1 MFRGKV
7 LGTIVLLSILL
18 SSYAFS
24 PVVGHHEGLP
34 AYLGVWVKTATMSG
48 HRVIDT
54 AVTGGNVTVNLNVT
68 NSHRSG
74 LTGANGFDITITYNP
89 ALFKARAAGIASFA
103 VTAAAPSGARLE
115 PICPAADGCI
125 FDLAGRTIIA
135 FRVDLDMTFDA
146 ATNTLSSTPGK
157 ARVFVTVSGANAAS
171 NGIALRF
178 RLEARSVESVVYDS
192 NNNGVY
198 NTGEPVIAGAT
209 PANLTPVEDTDIR
222 LKYRDNIPTG
232 GNDVWAPPEGVVR
245 DTNNNNVYD
254 PGEPHLGGV
263 PPPFGSALEDTDGRI
278 KYVDANNNNIL
289 DVGAASGSSDIKI
302 DTAAPT
308 QLTVSGQQVRYIK
321 LDGFFSNQAT
331 APNYIVSAAPNA
343 ATVAPT
349 QGATATV
356 TVGSP
361 LGTPGSVSFASSRV
375 VSPLGAVEFPAGD
388 PSVGL
393 SLSPATGTPPFTS
406 TLFITTTKDTVRG
419 THTILLNAT
428 SSSIPGGVIASF
440 ILTVEYPP
448 IDFTST
454 VSRNLIVLRP
464 GENSPDVLF
473 IDSNR
478 NGHYDSGEPLVLDA
492 NLDIFADPGDRVVSV
507 TPHRTPSPGVRF
519 IDVNVNSAY
528 DALLEEFVAYDSNSN
543 GLYDSGEPFF
553 GGVAPAGGTL
563 LVDDPKIRYHDL
575 DGNNVWT
582 QFIDAV
588 VYDTNSNGVYDTGEP
603 VIDGIPPA
611 GVTATKDDPKL
622 RFDDFNGNAVRD
634 IRGETL
640 VFDANLDKTV
650 DAGDRVVS
658 VTPHRAPNAAELGKP
673 LADVELG
680 KIIGFIDANSNNAYD
695 FGEKLVLDSNQDGF
709 SDSFPAVGA
718 SLVDDPK
725 IKYVDANNNNVRD
738 SGETVVYDTNANNE
752 FDTGDI
758 LIAATETPAFRSTL
772 KDDARIKYVDA
783 NSNAVWNQGESV
795 AYDQNSNGLYNSGEP
810 VIAGDILV
818 SESPPRSPTGTEVG
832 ATLKG
837 ELGKALKTFGEI
849 GQPLLAE
856 SRIRFID
863 GNANAAYDL
872 GETLVFDADNTNTV
886 GSGDTVV
893 SQSPPRAP
901 TAGELGLA
909 LLSAPKVRF
918 IDLNGNNAYGV
929 GETLVF
935 DSQPNAVV
943 DASDTVVSASQRTPI
958 ARIKFIDGAPG
969 SGDLNRFNTGEKLV
983 LDADHNGAVSVGDT
997 IVSTDPPTAVI
1008 AGNPDIG
1015 KPLLEVEIVLTVTWT
1030 SPITGTSLK
1039 DDVKI
1044 RYVDSNNNDVWNA
1057 GEAVFY
1063 DSNSNGLYDVAEPMI
1078 ALAAP
1083 PIGTASKDDP
1093 KIRYVD
1099 RDNDNVRDLNEY
1111 VNYDT
1116 NSNAVYDSGEPVILG
1131 AGPEVV
1137 SLFPPNPHPVD
1148 STLITELARTSGD
1161 VSGPAAPGVE
1171 TKTLVTTVKLKTQL
1185 VSGTQAVAPWTRLPV
1200 MLTVSVG
1207 ARSDVS
1213 GVAKTAEI
1221 TLILAKEGYRTDLP
1235 FDYKLTVHSDT
1246 PLPAPAAASGIRVQL
1261 DKGQTITVTLT
1272 VNATQGMPQNVTITI
1287 LTVDPTIAITVT
1299 GITHSTTVLSS
1310 WVTTITISTT
1320 TLTPSVTGGYTIVTA
1335 SPGGGSPP
1343 TPADEVIKLCVLFR
1357 GDVNNDGTVNVSD
1370 LARVGAS
1377 FLKSTGQPG
1386 FDAEADINKDGTV
1399 NVLDLVVVGAEFLKS
1414 C

>member
-24 PVVGHHEGLP
+24 PVVSHHEGLP

-103 VTAAAPSGARLE
+103 VVAAAPAGARLE
-115 PICPAADGCI
+115 PICPAADSCI

-135 FRVDLDMTFDA
+135 FRVDLDMTFNA

-157 ARVFVTVSGANAAS
+157 ARVFVTVSGANAAPD
-171 NGIALRF
+171 GIALRF
-178 RLEARSVESVVYDS
+178 RLEARSIESVVYDS
-192 NNNGVY
+192 DNDNIY
-198 NTGEPVIAGAT
+198 DAGEPVIAGAT
-209 PANLTPVEDTDIR
+209 PTAGATLTDDPRIKFHDRNGNL
-222 LKYRDNIPTG
+222 
-232 GNDVWAPPEGVVR
+232 VWAAGEGVVYTSSGA
-245 DTNNNNVYD
+245 DTTYNPPTD
-254 PGEPHLGGV
+254 REIGGGV
-263 PPPFGSALEDTDGRI
+263 PPPAGQTGLRDDSRI
-278 KYVDANNNNIL
+278 KFVN
-289 DVGAASGSSDIKI
+289 VGAGTTLDIGPPADSSDIKI
-302 DTAAPT
+302 DTVAPT
-308 QLTVSGQQVRYIK
+308 QLTVSQQQVRYIK

-331 APNYIVSAAPNA
+331 APNYVVSVAPNA

-361 LGTPGSVSFASSRV
+361 LGTPGSVSFVSSRV
-375 VSPLGAVEFPAGD
+375 VSSLGAVEFPTAD
-388 PSVGL
+388 TSVGL
-393 SLSPATGTPPFTS
+393 SLSPATGTPPFTP

-428 SSSIPGGVIASF
+428 SSSIPGGVIGSF

-448 IDFTST
+448 IDFTAT

-478 NGHYDSGEPLVLDA
+478 NGHYDSGEPLILDA

-519 IDVNVNSAY
+519 IDDIFN
-528 DALLEEFVAYDSNSN
+528 F
-543 GLYDSGEPFF
+543 
-553 GGVAPAGGTL
+553 
-563 LVDDPKIRYHDL
+563 
-575 DGNNVWT
+575 
-582 QFIDAV
+582 
-588 VYDTNSNGVYDTGEP
+588 VYD
-603 VIDGIPPA
+603 
-611 GVTATKDDPKL
+611 L
-622 RFDDFNGNAVRD
+622 
-634 IRGETL
+634 GETL

-658 VTPHRAPNAAELGKP
+658 VTPHRAPNATELGKP
-673 LADVELG
+673 LANVELG

-709 SDSFPAVGA
+709 SDSFPAVGVA
-718 SLVDDPK
+718 LADDPK
-725 IKYVDANNNNVRD
+725 IKYVDANNNDVRD

-758 LIAATETPAFRSTL
+758 LIAATETPGFRSTL
-772 KDDARIKYVDA
+772 KDDARIRYVDA

-795 AYDQNSNGLYNSGEP
+795 AYDQNSDGLYNSGEP

-849 GQPLLAE
+849 GRPLLVE

-872 GETLVFDADNTNTV
+872 GETLVFDADNSNTV
-886 GSGDTVV
+886 GSGDTIV

-901 TAGELGLA
+901 IAGELGLA

-969 SGDLNRFNTGEKLV
+969 SGDLGRLNPGEKLV
-983 LDADHNGAVSVGDT
+983 LDADHNGGVSVGDT

-1015 KPLLEVEIVLTVTWT
+1015 KPLLDVEIVLTVTWT

-1044 RYVDSNNNDVWNA
+1044 RYVDNNNNNVWDP
-1057 GEAVFY
+1057 GERVFY
-1063 DSNSNGLYDVAEPMI
+1063 DSNSNMLYDIAEPMI
-1078 ALAAP
+1078 AGAAP
-1083 PIGTASKDDP
+1083 SIGTSSKDDP

-1116 NSNAVYDSGEPVILG
+1116 NSNGVYDSGEPVILG
-1131 AGPEVV
+1131 AGPELV
-1137 SLFPPNPHPVD
+1137 SLNPPNPHPVD
-1148 STLITELARTSGD
+1148 SSIITELARSSGD
-1161 VSGPAAPGVE
+1161 VSGPAVPGVE
-1171 TKTLVTTVKLKTQL
+1171 PKTLVTTVKLKTQL
-1185 VSGTQAVAPWTRLPV
+1185 VSGTQAVAAWTRLPV
-1200 MLTVSVG
+1200 MLTVSVE
-1207 ARSDVS
+1207 ARSDVTLS
-1213 GVAKTAEI
+1213 GVAKTADI
-1221 TLILAKEGYRTDLP
+1221 TLILANEAYRTDLP

-1272 VNATQGMPQNVTITI
+1272 VNVTQGMPQNVTITI
-1287 LTVDPTIAITVT
+1287 LTVDPTITITVT

>member
-24 PVVGHHEGLP
+24 PVVSHHEGLP

-89 ALFKARAAGIASFA
+89 ALFKARAAGIASFV
-103 VTAAAPSGARLE
+103 VTAAAPTGARLE

-135 FRVDLDMTFDA
+135 FRVDLDMTFNA
-146 ATNTLSSTPGK
+146 ATNTLSSTPGRSK
-157 ARVFVTVSGANAAS
+157 VFVTVSGANAAPD
-171 NGIALRF
+171 GIALRF

-198 NTGEPVIAGAT
+198 DTGEPVIAGAT

-222 LKYRDNIPTG
+222 LKYRDNIPVPG
-232 GNDVWAPPEGVVR
+232 GNNAWAPPEGIVR

-254 PGEPHLGGV
+254 AGEPQLGGV
-263 PPPFGSALEDTDGRI
+263 PPPIGSALEDTDGRI
-278 KYVDANNNNIL
+278 KYVDANNNNVL

-331 APNYIVSAAPNA
+331 APNYLVSVAPSA

-356 TVGSP
+356 TVGTP
-361 LGTPGSVSFASSRV
+361 LGTPGSVSFVSSRV
-375 VSPLGAVEFPAGD
+375 VSPAGAVEFPTGD

-393 SLSPATGTPPFTS
+393 SLSPATGTPPFTP

-478 NGHYDSGEPLVLDA
+478 NGHYDSGEPLILDA
-492 NLDIFADPGDRVVSV
+492 NLDIFTDPGDRVVSV

-519 IDVNVNSAY
+519 IDDIFN
-528 DALLEEFVAYDSNSN
+528 F
-543 GLYDSGEPFF
+543 
-553 GGVAPAGGTL
+553 
-563 LVDDPKIRYHDL
+563 
-575 DGNNVWT
+575 
-582 QFIDAV
+582 
-588 VYDTNSNGVYDTGEP
+588 VYD
-603 VIDGIPPA
+603 
-611 GVTATKDDPKL
+611 L
-622 RFDDFNGNAVRD
+622 
-634 IRGETL
+634 GETL
-640 VFDANLDKTV
+640 VFDANLDKAV
-650 DAGDRVVS
+650 DSGDRVVS
-658 VTPHRAPNAAELGKP
+658 VTPHRAPNATELGKP
-673 LADVELG
+673 LADVESG

-709 SDSFPAVGA
+709 SDSFPAVGVA
-718 SLVDDPK
+718 LADDPK
-725 IKYVDANNNNVRD
+725 IKYVDSNNNDVRD
-738 SGETVVYDTNANNE
+738 SGETVVYDTIANNE

-758 LIAATETPAFRSTL
+758 LIAATETPGFRSTL
-772 KDDARIKYVDA
+772 KDDARIRYVDA

-795 AYDQNSNGLYNSGEP
+795 AYDQNSDGLYNSGEP

-849 GQPLLAE
+849 GQPLLIE

-872 GETLVFDADNTNTV
+872 GETLVFDADNSNTV
-886 GSGDTVV
+886 GSGDTIV

-901 TAGELGLA
+901 IAGELGLA

-969 SGDLNRFNTGEKLV
+969 SGDLGRLNPGEKLV
-983 LDADHNGAVSVGDT
+983 LDADHNGGVSVGDT
-997 IVSTDPPTAVI
+997 IVSTDPPTAII

-1039 DDVKI
+1039 DDLKI
-1044 RYVDSNNNDVWNA
+1044 RYVDSNNNNVWNA

-1063 DSNSNGLYDVAEPMI
+1063 DSNSNMLYDIAEPMI
-1078 ALAAP
+1078 AGAAP
-1083 PIGTASKDDP
+1083 SIGTPSKDDP

-1116 NSNAVYDSGEPVILG
+1116 NSNGVYDSGEPVILG
-1131 AGPEVV
+1131 AGPELV
-1137 SLFPPNPHPVD
+1137 SLFPPNPHSID
-1148 STLITELARTSGD
+1148 SSIITELARSSGD
-1161 VSGPAAPGVE
+1161 VSGPAVPGVE

-1185 VSGTQAVAPWTRLPV
+1185 LSGTQAVAAWTRLPV

-1213 GVAKTAEI
+1213 GVAKTADI

-1246 PLPAPAAASGIRVQL
+1246 PPLPAPAAASGIRVQL
-1261 DKGQTITVTLT
+1261 DRGQTITVTLT
-1272 VNATQGMPQNVTITI
+1272 VNVTQGMPQNVTITV
-1287 LTVDPTIAITVT
+1287 LTVDPTITVTVT

-1386 FDAEADINKDGTV
+1386 FDPEADINKDGTV